1 MNVVATLAVARPTAT
16 FHTPTF
22 SYILTYDY
30 LTYDGSPSHLGIAE
44 FIDPTGSF
52 FHAQTH
58 IKFHILEE
66 LSPNVR
72 ESPKSV
78 PLTASD
84 SERRWK
90 SKQPP
95 HKQGNSCFPH
105 SLSFALQKD

>member
-1 MNVVATLAVARPTAT
+1 MPLFYHRERLRPP
-16 FHTPTF
+16 H
-22 SYILTYDY
+22 
-30 LTYDGSPSHLGIAE
+30 
-44 FIDPTGSF
+44 
-52 FHAQTH
+52 
-58 IKFHILEE
+58 K
-66 LSPNVR
+66 VR
-72 ESPKSV
+72 MSPKSV